1 MKKNE
6 LKALTGNC
14 NCIIKDEVR
23 NYYDAL
29 RIYFKQRTRVN
40 WDNEAMDTFFENLP
54 QHPVGSY
61 NWDTIFYYL
70 DEVRDALANN
80 TSIDHH
86 EYDRLLP
93 GHHYTTRTN
102 RWYGDSAPVSF
113 TLISKPR
120 EICRLYYGTTV
131 IVEGCTMEI
140 IIDGE
145 NRTRI
150 AQIDGQR
157 FRCNVTNTCVDDLF
171 YVESPHFDE
180 TPISDEALAST
191 TEAVTYIIETAV
203 PSDSETGEAY
213 HGNDAITY
221 AREYV
226 ASAYLPCGE
235 RRFEINPTLDEFEL
249 YLPIYDYLTQNDT
262 AETADNAPETVCPT
276 IEFCEAI
283 CTDEK
288 PQTPQEQF
296 KDLCKRFKAGY
307 SDTAELKPTEEY
319 KSTAT
324 DDRGRAKEYMEICNR
339 IGIEKR
345 LMAKFEKEGNT
356 EGVNGC
362 KERIL
367 NLHRSEGYV
376 KHHSDWQQ
384 ENFRI
389 ERGQKNLQNIEFAR
403 RLFAD
408 YWKVEMDIDAIPLF
422 VGDSTD
428 FVNALTGQ
436 YFVNIM
442 RDKPTDLI
450 AVVINLVAQSKN
462 GPLLTEDKLLHKFN
476 RWLNYMST
484 SPSFNPNLDKW
495 NTTDDILWEFIDK
508 RRNFYEN
515 SEDRYPTNEEIFG
528 LMTKEEN

>member
-1 MKKNE
+1 MTKAE
-6 LKALTGNC
+6 LLKALKN
-14 NCIIKDEVR
+14 NR
-23 NYYDAL
+23 NYYPDQDDLTASEYQMIADYVNNKTHGRFTADEVKAGL
-29 RIYFKQRTRVN
+29 DNYKTCQTRKDWEITLSCITDDRIFTDLSYDLFASGRTYKLAGHNVKVKLFDKPTMIHVYDDGSKSYLVRTTLWIWVDGIFAKVTHLD
-40 WDNEAMDTFFENLP
+40 DNFCFDIDCPELNFFERSCVYELYEIYLLETMNKP
-54 QHPVGSY
+54 E
-61 NWDTIFYYL
+61 TI
-70 DEVRDALANN
+70 
-80 TSIDHH
+80 T
-86 EYDRLLP
+86 
-93 GHHYTTRTN
+93 
-102 RWYGDSAPVSF
+102 
-113 TLISKPR
+113 
-120 EICRLYYGTTV
+120 
-131 IVEGCTMEI
+131 
-140 IIDGE
+140 
-145 NRTRI
+145 
-150 AQIDGQR
+150 
-157 FRCNVTNTCVDDLF
+157 
-171 YVESPHFDE
+171 
-180 TPISDEALAST
+180 
-191 TEAVTYIIETAV
+191 ETA
-203 PSDSETGEAY
+203 
-213 HGNDAITY
+213 
-221 AREYV
+221 
-226 ASAYLPCGE
+226 
-235 RRFEINPTLDEFEL
+235 
-249 YLPIYDYLTQNDT
+249 TQNDT
-262 AETADNAPETVCPT
+262 AETADNAHETVCPT
-276 IEFCEAI
+276 IEICEAI

-345 LMAKFEKEGNT
+345 LMAKFEKEKNP

-367 NLHRSEGYV
+367 NLHRVEGYV
-376 KHHSDWQQ
+376 KHHSDWKQ

-389 ERGQKNLQNIEFAR
+389 ERGQKNLENIEFAR

-462 GPLLTEDKLLHKFN
+462 GPLLTEEKLLHKFN

-484 SPSFNPNLDKW
+484 SPNFNPNLDKW
-495 NTTDDILWEFIDK
+495 ETTDDILWDFIDK